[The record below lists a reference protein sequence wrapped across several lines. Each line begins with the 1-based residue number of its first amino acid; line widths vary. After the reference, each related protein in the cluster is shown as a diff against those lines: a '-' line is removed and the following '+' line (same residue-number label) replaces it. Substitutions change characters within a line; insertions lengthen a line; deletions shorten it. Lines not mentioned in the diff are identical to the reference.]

1 MYLRRPR
8 WKYEKW
14 TDKPAAW
21 WQTADVRGYG
31 QYCPVAKAAEVL
43 GERWTMLIVRD
54 LITGAHRFTDLHRG
68 LPGISRTLLSERLRR
83 LEADGLVERR
93 PSDSGRGEY
102 WLTPLG
108 QDLEPALLAIGEWA
122 VRNFGREPRRDEMDP
137 DILMLWIERM
147 ARRDAFPRDRVVARF
162 EFRGSRPP
170 RSWLV
175 VEDQSP
181 SVCHDDPGFEA
192 DLVISSD
199 LLTLNRV
206 FAGRLALSAAMRT
219 GSLTLEG
226 SAEHRRAFTKW
237 FGVSPFAPAAR
248 ETMAG

>member
-1 MYLRRPR
+1 L
-8 WKYEKW
+8 
-14 TDKPAAW
+14 
-21 WQTADVRGYG
+21 VRGYG

-43 GERWTMLIVRD
+43 GERWTLLIVRD

-93 PSDSGRGEY
+93 PSHGGRAEY

-108 QDLEPALLAIGEWA
+108 RDLEPAVMALGEWA
-122 VRNFGREPRRDEMDP
+122 VRNYAREPHSNEMDS
-137 DILMLWIERM
+137 DILMLWIERN
-147 ARRDAFPRDRVVARF
+147 ARSDAFPPERLVARF

-175 VEDQSP
+175 VEDRSP

-192 DLVISSD
+192 DIVISSD
-199 LLTLNRV
+199 LRTLHRV
-206 FAGRLALSAAMRT
+206 FAGRLALSAAMRE

-226 SAEHRRAFTKW
+226 TTDQRRLFTRW
-237 FGVSPFAPAAR
+237 FGVSPFAAEERRAL
-248 ETMAG
+248 AG